1 MLKILQFCK
10 IFFVFCKVIVR
21 NIYYYSNQMKY
32 DQVKEKLMEILIA
45 SNLTKIYGKD
55 DTAVTAVNHIDLTIH
70 KGEFTAIVGASGS
83 GKSTLLHL
91 LGGVDTPTEG
101 QVIIE
106 GENIYSLKDEKRSI
120 LRRRKIGFIFQTY
133 NLIPV
138 LTVREN
144 IIMPVLLD
152 GNKVDDKEVDNL
164 IELLGLTERK
174 NHLPNQLSGGQQ
186 QRVAIGRAVINKPS
200 IIIADEPTGNLDK
213 KNSEEIMSLLM
224 KAVRENGQTLVL
236 VTHEMDIASM
246 ADRIIHLE
254 DGNIVSDTAK

>member
-1 MLKILQFCK
+1 
-10 IFFVFCKVIVR
+10 
-21 NIYYYSNQMKY
+21 MKY

>member
-1 MLKILQFCK
+1 
-10 IFFVFCKVIVR
+10 
-21 NIYYYSNQMKY
+21 
-32 DQVKEKLMEILIA
+32 MEILIA
-45 SNLTKIYGKD
+45 NNLTKIYGKG
-55 DTAVTAVNHIDLTIH
+55 DTAVTAVNHIDLTIN

-101 QVIIE
+101 QVIID
-106 GENIYSLKDEKRSI
+106 GENIYDLKDEKRSI

-138 LTVREN
+138 LTVKEN
-144 IIMPVLLD
+144 IVMPVLLD
-152 GNKVDDKEVDNL
+152 GNKVDEKEVDDL

-186 QRVAIGRAVINKPS
+186 QRVAIGRAVINKPA

-213 KNSEEIMSLLM
+213 KNSEETMALLI
-224 KAVRENGQTLVL
+224 KAVKETGQTLVL
-236 VTHEMDIASM
+236 VTHEMDIAAM

-254 DGNIVSDTAK
+254 DGSIVSDTAK

>member
-1 MLKILQFCK
+1 M
-10 IFFVFCKVIVR
+10 
-21 NIYYYSNQMKY
+21 
-32 DQVKEKLMEILIA
+32 DILIA
-45 SNLTKIYGKD
+45 NNLTKIYGKD
-55 DTAVTAVNHIDLTIH
+55 DTAVTAVNHIDLSIQ

-101 QVIIE
+101 QVIID

-144 IIMPVLLD
+144 IVMPVLLD
-152 GNKVDDKEVDNL
+152 GNKVDEKQVDDL

-186 QRVAIGRAVINKPS
+186 QRVAIGRAVINKPA

-213 KNSEEIMSLLM
+213 KNSEEIMALLT
-224 KAVRENGQTLVL
+224 KAVRETGQTLVL

-246 ADRIIHLE
+246 ADRIIHIE
-254 DGNIVSDTAK
+254 DGRIVSDTAK

>member
-1 MLKILQFCK
+1 
-10 IFFVFCKVIVR
+10 
-21 NIYYYSNQMKY
+21 
-32 DQVKEKLMEILIA
+32 MEILIA

-91 LGGVDTPTEG
+91 LGGVDTPTQG
-101 QVIIE
+101 QVIID
-106 GENIYSLKDEKRSI
+106 GKNIYSLKDEKRSI

-224 KAVRENGQTLVL
+224 KAVKENGQTLVL

>member
-1 MLKILQFCK
+1 
-10 IFFVFCKVIVR
+10 
-21 NIYYYSNQMKY
+21 
-32 DQVKEKLMEILIA
+32 MEILIA
-45 SNLTKIYGKD
+45 NNLTKIYGKG
-55 DTAVTAVNHIDLTIH
+55 DTAVTAVNHIDLTIQ

-101 QVIIE
+101 QVIID
-106 GENIYSLKDEKRSI
+106 GENIYDLKDEKRSI

-138 LTVREN
+138 LTVKEN
-144 IIMPVLLD
+144 IVMPVLLD
-152 GNKVDDKEVDNL
+152 GNKVDDKEVDEL

-186 QRVAIGRAVINKPS
+186 QRVAIGRAVINKPA

-213 KNSEEIMSLLM
+213 KNSEETMALLI
-224 KAVRENGQTLVL
+224 KAVKETGQTLVL
-236 VTHEMDIASM
+236 VTHEMDIAAM

-254 DGNIVSDTAK
+254 DGSIVSDTAK

>member
-1 MLKILQFCK
+1 M
-10 IFFVFCKVIVR
+10 
-21 NIYYYSNQMKY
+21 
-32 DQVKEKLMEILIA
+32 DILIA
-45 SNLTKIYGKD
+45 NNLTKIYGKD
-55 DTAVTAVNHIDLTIH
+55 DTAVTAVNHIDLSIQ

-101 QVIIE
+101 QVIID

-152 GNKVDDKEVDNL
+152 GNKVDEKQVDDL

-186 QRVAIGRAVINKPS
+186 QRVAIGRAVINKPA

-213 KNSEEIMSLLM
+213 KNSEEIMALLT
-224 KAVRENGQTLVL
+224 KAVRETGQTLVL

>member
-1 MLKILQFCK
+1 
-10 IFFVFCKVIVR
+10 
-21 NIYYYSNQMKY
+21 
-32 DQVKEKLMEILIA
+32 MEILIA
-45 SNLTKIYGKD
+45 NNLTKIYGKG
-55 DTAVTAVNHIDLTIH
+55 DTAVTAVDHMNLSIN
-70 KGEFTAIVGASGS
+70 KGEFTSIVGASGS

-101 QVIIE
+101 QVIID
-106 GENIYSLKDEKRSI
+106 GENMYALKDEKRSI

-152 GNKVDDKEVDNL
+152 GNKVDDKEVDEL
-164 IELLGLTERK
+164 IELLGLTDRK

-186 QRVAIGRAVINKPS
+186 QRVAIGRALINKPA

-213 KNSEEIMSLLM
+213 KNSEETMTLLT
-224 KAVRENGQTLVL
+224 KAVKERGETLVL

-254 DGNIVSDTAK
+254 DGTIVSDTAKSEE

>member
-1 MLKILQFCK
+1 
-10 IFFVFCKVIVR
+10 
-21 NIYYYSNQMKY
+21 
-32 DQVKEKLMEILIA
+32 MEILIA

-70 KGEFTAIVGASGS
+70 KGEFSAIVGASGS

-224 KAVRENGQTLVL
+224 KAVKENGQTLVL